1 MSNFHT
7 LELSLQAVRSMR
19 DQLTRLRSTD
29 PDLARQFRKALI
41 SVPLNLSEGRRRT
54 GRDRL
59 HHWRIALGSLDEAR
73 TSLRVAEALGYL
85 SEHSIN
91 HPLGLLDRLAAMI
104 WRLLH

>member
-1 MSNFHT
+1 MSQFQA
-7 LELSLQAVRSMR
+7 LEISLEAVRSMR

-29 PDLARQFRKALI
+29 PDLARQFRKALT

-54 GRDRL
+54 GRDRR

-85 SEHSIN
+85 SEQSISR
-91 HPLGLLDRLAAMI
+91 PLELLDRLAAMI